1 MKQDQ
6 YESLVQFILENQENF
21 YRIAFSYLRN
31 KDDALDAVQN
41 TVCKALENYQMLRKD
56 TALKMWVYRILVN
69 ESLKM
74 IREKKK
80 VILYDNPED
89 KMLEQSYEDKSILFS
104 ENFMQ
109 QIKSLDDDA
118 QKIFI
123 LRYFEE
129 MSLKDIAAIMDMNL
143 NTVKAKIYRG
153 LSKLK
158 IELKE
163 ELV

>member
-1 MKQDQ
+1 MKQDR
-6 YESLVQFILENQENF
+6 YESLVQFILENQESF

-41 TVCKALENYQMLRKD
+41 AVCKALENYQMLRKD
-56 TALKMWVYRILVN
+56 TALKMWMYRILVN
-69 ESLKM
+69 ESLK
-74 IREKKK
+74 ITREKKK
-80 VILYDNPED
+80 VILFDNTED

-104 ENFMQ
+104 DDFTQ
-109 QIKSLDDDA
+109 QIKSLDDDT

-129 MSLKDIAAIMDMNL
+129 MPLKEIATIMDMNL

>member
-1 MKQDQ
+1 MKQDR
-6 YESLVQFILENQENF
+6 YESLVQFILENQESF

-31 KDDALDAVQN
+31 KDDALDVVQN
-41 TVCKALENYQMLRKD
+41 AVCKALENYQMLRKD
-56 TALKMWVYRILVN
+56 TALKMWMYRILVN
-69 ESLKM
+69 ESLK
-74 IREKKK
+74 ITREKKK
-80 VILYDNPED
+80 VILFDNTED

-104 ENFMQ
+104 DDFTQ
-109 QIKSLDDDA
+109 QIKSLDDDT

-129 MSLKDIAAIMDMNL
+129 MPLKEIATIMDMNL

>member
-1 MKQDQ
+1 MKQDR
-6 YESLVQFILENQENF
+6 YENLVQFIVENQESF

-69 ESLKM
+69 ESMKM

-80 VILYDNPED
+80 VILFDNPEN

-104 ENFMQ
+104 EDFMQ
-109 QIKSLDDDA
+109 QIKSLDDDT
-118 QKIFI
+118 QKILI

>member
-1 MKQDQ
+1 MKQDR
-6 YESLVQFILENQENF
+6 YESLVQFILENQESF

-41 TVCKALENYQMLRKD
+41 TVCKALENYQMIRKD

-69 ESLKM
+69 ESMKM

-80 VILYDNPED
+80 VILFDNTED

-118 QKIFI
+118 QKILI

-129 MSLKDIAAIMDMNL
+129 MPLKDIAAIMDMNL

>member
-1 MKQDQ
+1 M
-6 YESLVQFILENQENF
+6 LVQFILENQESF

-41 TVCKALENYQMLRKD
+41 TVCKALENYQMLRMD

-69 ESLKM
+69 ESMKM

-80 VILYDNPED
+80 LILFENAQDEA
-89 KMLEQSYEDKSILFS
+89 LEQSYEDKNIVFS
-104 ENFMQ
+104 DDFMQ
-109 QIKSLDDDA
+109 LIKPLDDDT

-129 MSLKDIAAIMDMNL
+129 MPLKEIAAIMDMNL

-153 LSKLK
+153 LAKLK

>member
-1 MKQDQ
+1 MKQDR
-6 YESLVQFILENQENF
+6 YASLERFILENQESF

-69 ESLKM
+69 ESMKM

-80 VILYDNPED
+80 VILFDNTED

-104 ENFMQ
+104 DNFMQ
-109 QIKSLDDDA
+109 QIKSLDDDT

-129 MSLKDIAAIMDMNL
+129 MSLKEIATIMDMNL